1 MVDLDLVQAVAK
13 VGDFI
18 HVHQT
23 TGHQIAGTLAT
34 LSMSHLVV
42 EEQGTG
48 AKHAISL
55 ASVIT
60 VTTGQPQTIAPAPPA
75 AGAETPHPVPA
86 VPPRIEPADATSE
99 ALSVIPRLIVPS
111 GATTIIMQR
120 ALAAPDFVAYAND
133 DLFNLRTHGD
143 ALDRVRQQF
152 DYAVRVEELDPR
164 FRRSASMAAEMDKIL
179 LGEPHSSSAFRLAGY
194 MHYMAG
200 HLAVASDRYLSA
212 ALIVP
217 DVAPYWWLDA
227 AIVALRADREELAQQ
242 GLLRYLDGATPQDD
256 PDAWWALLALSER
269 LGGVCLLHLVRPEA
283 EAKPP
288 TRRSILEACHSL
300 ATGAGD
306 ADLADRA
313 AKMLAEGPGAAV
325 SQAAVPALP
334 TPEMPARITRKNVT
348 PPSMPAPPRHPP
360 VPPPP
365 NKSATRQRREE
376 RNEYEQAKYL
386 EHRAKDMERAKE
398 AYREAIRKN
407 INAESAIKDLAWLT
421 RRVDGPE
428 AALQVIEEEF
438 ADRLPPSASVD
449 QILIDFYMGAQRYED
464 ALRLLVPKLA
474 GHLEL
479 GQRKVVLRRICQA
492 KLSLSQDATPYAE
505 KLLQVAPSEAS
516 ARRTYAIALMSRAQ
530 PGDLDRAEEEI
541 EELRSKEDA
550 QALEIVDKIRQMREG
565 GSTADLDMLVRRLSD
580 IRFEAISD
588 FGQYILDNFA
598 EAADGIRQQRKFAAN
613 DIRYLRTRAQ
623 EARNKRSRERYD
635 AYISAA
641 KIELEV
647 STVDGGG
654 SENAE
659 RNAQAFFDLL
669 LRGLTALGDTMLS
682 INTEVAREIYFEAL
696 AVADQLKQ
704 PTMQEYWNALQR
716 YLRSI
721 FDNPEALTVSH
732 DRGGNT
738 SLSAAEVGAALAD
751 DLREIPEQSVQ
762 QLFDAVDELAART
775 RFASESAIHAI
786 EHIPSLA
793 QAARRHLAEF
803 LDLRSTDVTTDRVIE
818 AWREAGLRR
827 QSDRDEI
834 EQQLR
839 LLHGLEVGEVSLDRA
854 STVLDNLHNERT
866 VALAVD
872 REACRKLQ
880 TNFRLLQL
888 GHKETGFEES
898 EFRYLQVQG
907 AMRDFAELVRTTP
920 TRLAVRNLLPIAS
933 RTLAEVDR
941 TLERHYADHKP
952 DPTLS
957 LALVEY
963 TPDVHNRITVQVK
976 LSNEARCAPVESPEL
991 VVNLAA
997 AAEGIKVLDVKSV
1010 PTVRG
1015 GDATISPILVELSK
1029 ELVASGAFSLPID
1042 VTYRTRTNEEGRI
1055 SATLAVRLMSEADFT
1070 KISPNPFKDGA
1081 AGLTVTDPDMF
1092 FGREELVG
1100 QIEAL
1105 LVDATGPGAGVAIYG
1120 QKRAGKSSIRLHLS
1134 RRLEKS
1140 DRFLVVDVGN
1150 IGKLAPVSVG
1160 ESNATLQILLWTIL
1174 TKADDVVRQR
1184 AAALGEPI
1192 EFLPADLT
1200 RDEFL
1205 IGRVPVSDFIT
1216 VFERFNAGAASRSE
1230 WCDQAFIVLIDEFQ
1244 FIANWIADGRV
1255 SPTFVQALKAILEQ
1269 RLFHLVVVG
1278 VDAMQSF
1285 IDKYPNE
1292 FGVFDK
1298 RRVNYLEPR
1307 FALELMDRPIRI
1319 GGPNGESRYRERAQ
1333 EQILRLTGGN
1343 PFYIQRFCYQ
1353 LVEHM
1358 NSSKAPLVTEADV
1371 ELIRE
1376 WLLGDFG
1383 PSDFDNLETS
1393 GEPSATAIATEAV
1406 REVLTAVAVAAN
1418 DGRATIEDV
1427 ERRCSVP
1434 NVVSILK
1441 DLEAREVVV
1450 QEAGTYRILVRLYH
1464 DWLRRRVA

>member
-1 MVDLDLVQAVAK
+1 MDLDLVQAVAR
-13 VGDFI
+13 VGDFV
-18 HVHQT
+18 HVQQT
-23 TGHQIAGTLAT
+23 TGHQVSGTLAT
-34 LSMSHLVV
+34 LSTSHLVV

-48 AKHAISL
+48 AKHAVAL
-55 ASVIT
+55 ASIIT
-60 VTTGQPQTIAPAPPA
+60 VTTGQRQTVPPA
-75 AGAETPHPVPA
+75 TPVTGGQPPRPVPT
-86 VPPRIEPADATSE
+86 PPARTGSAAATSE
-99 ALSVIPRLIVPS
+99 APPVIPRLIVPS

-120 ALAAPDFVAYAND
+120 PLAAPDFVAYAND
-133 DLFNLRTHGD
+133 ELLNLRAHEE
-143 ALDRVRQQF
+143 ALNRIKQQF
-152 DYAVRVEELDPR
+152 EYAVRVKELDPR
-164 FRRSASMAAEMDKIL
+164 FGRCAGMASEMDQL
-179 LGEPHSSSAFRLAGY
+179 LVGEPHSSSAFRLAGY
-194 MHYMAG
+194 LHHMAG
-200 HLAVASDRYLSA
+200 NLATASDRYLSA

-217 DVAPYWWLDA
+217 DVAPYWWLDT
-227 AIVALRADREELAQQ
+227 AIAALRADREELAQQ
-242 GLLRYLDGATPQDD
+242 GLLRYLDGTTPQDD

-269 LGGVCLLHLVRPEA
+269 LGAARLLHLVRPEA
-283 EAKPP
+283 EATPQA
-288 TRRSILEACHSL
+288 RRSILEACHSL
-300 ATGAGD
+300 ATDAGD
-306 ADLADRA
+306 TDLAARVVA
-313 AKMLAEGPGAAV
+313 MLMEGPSAAV
-325 SQAAVPALP
+325 SQVVLPALP
-334 TPEMPARITRKNVT
+334 TPDMPARITPKTVMART
-348 PPSMPAPPRHPP
+348 PVLPTLRSMPQPAVKP
-360 VPPPP
+360 
-365 NKSATRQRREE
+365 ATRQRRKE
-376 RNEYEQAKYL
+376 RNEYDQAKHL
-386 EHRAKDMERAKE
+386 EHRAKDLERAKE

-407 INAESAIKDLAWLT
+407 INVESAIKDLAWLT

-428 AALQVIEEEF
+428 AALRVIEEEF
-438 ADRLPPSASVD
+438 ADRLPPSASLD
-449 QILIDFYMGAQRYED
+449 QILIDFYIGAQRYED
-464 ALRLLVPKLA
+464 ALRLLEPMLA

-479 GQRKVVLRRICQA
+479 GQKKVVLRRICQA
-492 KLSLSQDATPYAE
+492 KLSLSQDATWYAE
-505 KLLQVAPSEAS
+505 ELLRVAPSEAS
-516 ARRTYAIALMSRAQ
+516 ARRTYAIALMRRDQ

-541 EELRSKEDA
+541 EELRSKDDA
-550 QALEIVDKIRQMREG
+550 QALEIFDKIRQMREG
-565 GSTADLDMLVRRLSD
+565 GSTADLDMLVRRISD

-598 EAADGIRQQRKFAAN
+598 EAADGIRQQRRFAAN

-654 SENAE
+654 SETSE

-682 INTEVAREIYFEAL
+682 TNAEVAREIYFEAL
-696 AVADQLKQ
+696 AVADQLRQ

-721 FDNPEALTVSH
+721 FDSPEALTVSH

-751 DLREIPEQSVQ
+751 DLREVPEQSVQ

-775 RFASESAIHAI
+775 RFASESAIRAI
-786 EHIPSLA
+786 EHVPSLA
-793 QAARRHLAEF
+793 REARRHLAEF
-803 LDLRSTDVTTDRVIE
+803 LGLRSPDVTTERVIE

-872 REACRKLQ
+872 RGACRKLQ

-888 GHKETGFEES
+888 GLKEHGFEER

-907 AMRDFAELVRTTP
+907 AMRDFADLVRAAP

-933 RTLAEVDR
+933 RTLAQVDR
-941 TLERHYADHKP
+941 TLERLYADHKP
-952 DPTLS
+952 DPSLS

-963 TPDVHNRITVQVK
+963 TPDGHNRITVQVK
-976 LSNEARCAPVESPEL
+976 LYNEPSCAPVESPEL

-1015 GDATISPILVELSK
+1015 GDAKISSILVELSK

-1070 KISPNPFKDGA
+1070 RIRPNPFKDGA
-1081 AGLTVTDPDMF
+1081 AGRTVTDPNMF
-1092 FGREELVG
+1092 FGREELVD

-1134 RRLEKS
+1134 RRLQKG
-1140 DRFLVVDVGN
+1140 DRFLVVDVAN

-1160 ESNATLQILLWTIL
+1160 ETNATLQILLWTIL
-1174 TKADDVVRQR
+1174 AKGDAVVRER

-1205 IGRVPVSDFIT
+1205 RSLVPVDDFIT
-1216 VFERFNAGAASRSE
+1216 VFERFNAEAARRSE
-1230 WCDQAFIVLIDEFQ
+1230 WRDRAFIVLMDEFQ
-1244 FIANWIADGRV
+1244 FIANWIAEGRV
-1255 SPTFVQALKAILEQ
+1255 SATFVQALKAILEQ

-1285 IDKYPNE
+1285 IDKFANE
-1292 FGVFDK
+1292 FGVFHK
-1298 RRVNYLEPR
+1298 HRVNYLEPR
-1307 FALELMDRPIRI
+1307 FAKELMDLPIRI

-1333 EQILRLTGGN
+1333 EQILSLTGGN

-1376 WLLGDFG
+1376 WLLGEFG

-1393 GEPSATAIATEAV
+1393 GEPSTTAIATEAV
-1406 REVLTAVAVAAN
+1406 REVLTAVAVAGN

-1427 ERRCSVP
+1427 RQRCSVP
-1434 NVVSILK
+1434 NVQSILE

-1464 DWLRRRVA
+1464 DWLRRRAA

>member
-1 MVDLDLVQAVAK
+1 MDLDLVQAVAR

-42 EEQGTG
+42 QEQGTG
-48 AKHAISL
+48 AKHALAL
-55 ASVIT
+55 ASIIT
-60 VTTGQPQTIAPAPPA
+60 VTTGQPQAAAPVAAEEPPRPAPVLPAGPEPA
-75 AGAETPHPVPA
+75 AST
-86 VPPRIEPADATSE
+86 TSE
-99 ALSVIPRLIVPS
+99 VPLAIPRLIVPS

-120 ALAAPDFVAYAND
+120 PLTAPDFVAYRND
-133 DLFNLRTHGD
+133 DLLNLRTHQD

-152 DYAVRVEELDPR
+152 EYAVRVKELDPR
-164 FRRSASMAAEMDKIL
+164 FGRCASMASELDNIL

-194 MHYMAG
+194 LHYLAG
-200 HLAVASDRYLSA
+200 HVVTASDRYLSA

-217 DVAPYWWLDA
+217 DVAPYWWLDT

-242 GLLRYLDGATPQDD
+242 GLLRYLDGTTPQDD

-269 LGGVCLLHLVRPEA
+269 LGAARLLHLVRPEA
-283 EAKPP
+283 ETTAPA
-288 TRRSILEACHSL
+288 RRSILEACHSL
-300 ATGAGD
+300 ATSAGD
-306 ADLADRA
+306 LELAERA
-313 AKMLAEGPGAAV
+313 AKMLADGPGAAS
-325 SQAAVPALP
+325 SQVAVPALP
-334 TPEMPARITRKNVT
+334 TPQMPARIAPKNGT
-348 PPSMPAPPRHPP
+348 PRISPAPPRRGP

-365 NKSATRQRREE
+365 VRSTTRQRREE
-376 RNEYEQAKYL
+376 RNEYDQAKYL
-386 EHRAKDMERAKE
+386 EHRAKDLERAKE
-398 AYREAIRKN
+398 AYRAAIRKN
-407 INAESAIKDLAWLT
+407 INPESAIKDLAWLT

-428 AALQVIEEEF
+428 AALRVIEEEF
-438 ADRLPPSASVD
+438 ANRLPPSTSLD

-464 ALRLLVPKLA
+464 ALRLLEPMHA

-479 GQRKVVLRRICQA
+479 GQRKAVLRRICQA

-505 KLLQVAPSEAS
+505 ELLRVAPSEAS
-516 ARRTYAIALMSRAQ
+516 ARRTYAIALMRRDQ
-530 PGDLDRAEEEI
+530 PGDLDRAEAEI

-654 SENAE
+654 SETAE

-682 INTEVAREIYFEAL
+682 TNTEVAREMYFEAL

-751 DLREIPEQSVQ
+751 DLREVPERSVA

-775 RFASESAIHAI
+775 RFASESAIRAI

-793 QAARRHLAEF
+793 RAARRHLAEF
-803 LDLRSTDVTTDRVIE
+803 LDLRSTEVTTERVIE

-888 GHKETGFEES
+888 GLKEPGFEER

-907 AMRDFAELVRTTP
+907 AMRDFAELVKAAP

-933 RTLAEVDR
+933 RTLSQVDR
-941 TLERHYADHKP
+941 TLERLYADREP
-952 DPTLS
+952 DPALS

-976 LSNEARCAPVESPEL
+976 LYNEPSCAPVESPEL

-997 AAEGIKVLDVKSV
+997 AAAEGIKVLDAVKSL

-1029 ELVASGAFSLPID
+1029 ELVESGAFSLPID

-1081 AGLTVTDPDMF
+1081 AGLTVTDPEMF
-1092 FGREELVG
+1092 FGREELVD

-1134 RRLEKS
+1134 RRLQKS

-1150 IGKLAPVSVG
+1150 IGKLAPVSLG
-1160 ESNATLQILLWTIL
+1160 EDNATLQILLWTVL

-1184 AAALGEPI
+1184 GAALGEPI

-1205 IGRVPVSDFIT
+1205 TGRVPVGDFIT
-1216 VFERFNAGAASRSE
+1216 VFERFNAEAATRSQ
-1230 WCDQAFIVLIDEFQ
+1230 WRDRAFIVLMDEFQ
-1244 FIANWIADGRV
+1244 FIANWIAEGRV
-1255 SPTFVQALKAILEQ
+1255 SATFVQALKAVLEQ

-1285 IDKYPNE
+1285 IDKYANE

-1319 GGPNGESRYRERAQ
+1319 GGPEGESRYRERAQ
-1333 EQILRLTGGN
+1333 EQILSLTGGN

-1393 GEPSATAIATEAV
+1393 GEPSTTAIATEAV

>member
-1 MVDLDLVQAVAK
+1 MDLDLVQAVAK

-18 HVHQT
+18 YVYQT

-48 AKHAISL
+48 IKHAVAL
-55 ASVIT
+55 ASIIT
-60 VTTGQPQTIAPAPPA
+60 VTTGQPQKATAAEPIPPNASVPPPVEPAARIPEAPP
-75 AGAETPHPVPA
+75 
-86 VPPRIEPADATSE
+86 
-99 ALSVIPRLIVPS
+99 VIPRLIVPS
-111 GATTIIMQR
+111 GAATIIMQR
-120 ALAAPDFVAYAND
+120 PLAAPDFVTYAND
-133 DLFNLRTHGD
+133 ELFNVHSHEA
-143 ALDRVRQQF
+143 ALDRVRQQLE
-152 DYAVRVEELDPR
+152 YAVRVKELDPR
-164 FRRSASMAAEMDKIL
+164 FGRCTSMATEMDQIL

-194 MHYMAG
+194 LHYMAG
-200 HLAVASDRYLSA
+200 HLQTASDRYLSA

-217 DVAPYWWLDA
+217 DVAPYWWLDT
-227 AIVALRADREELAQQ
+227 AIAALRADRVDIARQ
-242 GLLRYLDGATPQDD
+242 GLIRYIDGTTPQED
-256 PDAWWALLALSER
+256 PDAWWALLALCER
-269 LGGVCLLHLVRPEA
+269 LGAAGLLHLIRPEA
-283 EAKPP
+283 EATPEV
-288 TRRSILEACHSL
+288 RRSVLEACHSL
-300 ATGAGD
+300 ASSAGD
-306 ADLADRA
+306 VELAARA
-313 AKMLAEGPGAAV
+313 AKMLQNGPEAAV
-325 SQAAVPALP
+325 LSVPTLP
-334 TPEMPARITRKNVT
+334 SLDMPARINPKSVT
-348 PPSMPAPPRHPP
+348 PRIVPAPPPQRPL
-360 VPPPP
+360 PPPAKP
-365 NKSATRQRREE
+365 ATRQRRAE
-376 RNEYEQAKYL
+376 RNEYDQAKYL
-386 EHRAKDMERAKE
+386 EHRAKDLERAKM
-398 AYREAIRKN
+398 AYRDAIRKN

-438 ADRLPPSASVD
+438 ADRLPPSASLD
-449 QILIDFYMGAQRYED
+449 QILIDFYMGSQRYED
-464 ALRLLVPKLA
+464 ALRLLEPMLA
-474 GHLEL
+474 GHLEA

-505 KLLQVAPSEAS
+505 ELLRVAPSEAS
-516 ARRTYAIALMSRAQ
+516 ARRTYAIALMRRDQ
-530 PGDLDRAEEEI
+530 PGDLDQAEEVI

-565 GSTADLDMLVRRLSD
+565 GSTADLDLLVRRLSD

-641 KIELEV
+641 RIELEV

-654 SENAE
+654 SESAE

-682 INTEVAREIYFEAL
+682 TNTEVAREIYFEAL
-696 AVADQLKQ
+696 ALADQLRQ

-721 FDNPEALTVSH
+721 FDSPESLTVSH
-732 DRGGNT
+732 DRGGNS

-751 DLREIPEQSVQ
+751 DLREVPEQSVQ
-762 QLFDAVDELAART
+762 QLFEAVDELAART
-775 RFASESAIHAI
+775 RFASESAIRAI
-786 EHIPSLA
+786 EHVPSLA
-793 QAARRHLAEF
+793 RAARRHLAEF
-803 LDLRSTDVTTDRVIE
+803 LDLRSPDVTTERVIE

-854 STVLDNLHNERT
+854 FTVLDNLHSERT

-880 TNFRLLQL
+880 TNFRLLQYGL
-888 GHKETGFEES
+888 KEPGFEER

-907 AMRDFAELVRTTP
+907 AMRDFAEQVKAAP

-933 RTLAEVDR
+933 RTLAQVDK
-941 TLERHYADHKP
+941 TLERLYADREP

-963 TPDVHNRITVQVK
+963 TPDLHNRITVQVK
-976 LSNEARCAPVESPEL
+976 LYNEPSCAPVESPEL

-997 AAEGIKVLDVKSV
+997 AADGIKVLDVVKSV

-1015 GDATISPILVELSK
+1015 GDAKISSIQVELSK

-1042 VTYRTRTNEEGRI
+1042 VTYRTRTNEKGRI

-1081 AGLTVTDPDMF
+1081 AGRTVTDPDMF
-1092 FGREELVG
+1092 FGREELVD

-1105 LVDATGPGAGVAIYG
+1105 LVEATGPGAGVAIYG

-1140 DRFLVVDVGN
+1140 DRFLVVDVAN
-1150 IGKLAPVSVG
+1150 IGQLAPVSVG
-1160 ESNATLQILLWTIL
+1160 EANATLQILLWTIL
-1174 TKADDVVRQR
+1174 TKADAVVRQR
-1184 AAALGEPI
+1184 SAALGDPI
-1192 EFLPADLT
+1192 EFLPADLP

-1205 IGRVPVSDFIT
+1205 TSRVPVGDFIT
-1216 VFERFNAGAASRSE
+1216 VFERFNAEAARHSE
-1230 WCDQAFIVLIDEFQ
+1230 WRDRAFIVLMDEFQ
-1244 FIANWIADGRV
+1244 FIATWIAEGRV
-1255 SPTFVQALKAILEQ
+1255 SSTFVQALKAVLEQ

-1278 VDAMQSF
+1278 LDAMQSF
-1285 IDKYPNE
+1285 IDKYANE

-1307 FALELMDRPIRI
+1307 YALELMDRPIRI
-1319 GGPNGESRYRERAQ
+1319 GGPDGESRYRERAQ
-1333 EQILRLTGGN
+1333 EQILSLTGGN

-1371 ELIRE
+1371 ELVRE
-1376 WLLGDFG
+1376 WLLNEFG
-1383 PSDFDNLETS
+1383 PGDFDNLETS
-1393 GEPSATAIATEAV
+1393 GEPSTTAIATEAV

-1450 QEAGTYRILVRLYH
+1450 QEAGAYRILVRLYH

>member
-1 MVDLDLVQAVAK
+1 MDLDLVQAVAR
-13 VGDFI
+13 VGDF
-18 HVHQT
+18 VQVQQS
-23 TGHQIAGTLAT
+23 TGHQITGTLAT

-42 EEQGTG
+42 EDQDTG
-48 AKHAISL
+48 LKHAVAL

-60 VTTGQPQTIAPAPPA
+60 VTTGRPGSSSPQAVAAAAVASPAPAPVAPADAETVPA
-75 AGAETPHPVPA
+75 AAATPPA
-86 VPPRIEPADATSE
+86 VP
-99 ALSVIPRLIVPS
+99 RLIIPS
-111 GATTIIMQR
+111 GATTIIAQR
-120 ALAAPDFVAYAND
+120 PLTAPAFVAYNND
-133 DLFNLRTHGD
+133 ELFNVHAHQD
-143 ALDRVRQQF
+143 ALDRVKQQF
-152 DYAVRVEELDPR
+152 EYAVRVKELDPR
-164 FRRSASMAAEMDKIL
+164 FGRCASMASQMDKIL
-179 LGEPHSSSAFRLAGY
+179 LSEPNSSSAFRLAGY
-194 MHYMAG
+194 LHYMAG
-200 HLAVASDRYLSA
+200 SGKTASDRYLSA

-217 DVAPYWWLDA
+217 NAAPYWWLDT
-227 AIVALRADREELAQQ
+227 AITALRVDQEKLAQH
-242 GLLRYLDGATPQDD
+242 GLVRFLDGASPQDD

-269 LGGVCLLHLVRPEA
+269 LSAVSLLHLVRPEA
-283 EAKPP
+283 EATPE
-288 TRRSILEACHSL
+288 TRRLILEACHSL

-306 ADLADRA
+306 TDLADRA
-313 AKMLAEGPGAAV
+313 ARMLAEGPGSTA
-325 SQAAVPALP
+325 SSTTVPELSPPA
-334 TPEMPARITRKNVT
+334 MPARITPASAT
-348 PPSMPAPPRHPP
+348 PRILPAPPLHRLTPAKLADGSHRHG
-360 VPPPP
+360 
-365 NKSATRQRREE
+365 
-376 RNEYEQAKYL
+376 RNEYDQAKYF
-386 EHRAKDMERAKE
+386 EHRAKDLQRAKA

-407 INAESAIKDLAWLT
+407 INVESAIKDLAWLT
-421 RRVDGPE
+421 RRLDGPA
-428 AALQVIEEEF
+428 AALQVIEEEY
-438 ADRLPPSASVD
+438 AGRLPPSTSLD

-464 ALRLLVPKLA
+464 ALRLLEPMLA
-474 GHLEL
+474 GRLEL
-479 GQRKVVLRRICQA
+479 GQSKAVLRRICLA

-505 KLLQVAPSEAS
+505 ELLRIAPSEAS
-516 ARRTYAIALMSRAQ
+516 ARRTFAIALMRRDE

-541 EELRSKEDA
+541 QELRSKEDA

-641 KIELEV
+641 KIELEI

-654 SENAE
+654 SVTAE

-669 LRGLTALGDTMLS
+669 LRGLTALGDTMLLS
-682 INTEVAREIYFEAL
+682 NTEVAREIYFEAL

-704 PTMQEYWNALQR
+704 PTSQEYWNALQR

-738 SLSAAEVGAALAD
+738 NLSAAEVGTALAD
-751 DLREIPEQSVQ
+751 DLREVPEQAVQ

-775 RFASESAIHAI
+775 RFASESVIRAI
-786 EHIPSLA
+786 EHVPSLA
-793 QAARRHLAEF
+793 QASRRHLAEF
-803 LDLRSTDVTTDRVIE
+803 LDQRSSNLTTERVIE

-827 QSDRDEI
+827 QSDRDEL

-854 STVLDNLHNERT
+854 STVLDNLHNVRT
-866 VALAVD
+866 VVLAVD

-888 GHKETGFEES
+888 GLKEPGFEER

-907 AMRDFAELVRTTP
+907 AMRDFAELVKAAP

-933 RTLAEVDR
+933 RTLAQVDR
-941 TLERHYADHKP
+941 TLERLYADREP

-963 TPDVHNRITVQVK
+963 TPDVHNRIIVQVK
-976 LSNEARCAPVESPEL
+976 LYNEPSCAPVESPEL

-997 AAEGIKVLDVKSV
+997 AADGIKVLDAVKSV

-1015 GDATISPILVELSK
+1015 GDHKISPILVELSK

-1070 KISPNPFKDGA
+1070 KIRPNPFKDGA

-1092 FGREELVG
+1092 FGREELVD

-1134 RRLEKS
+1134 RRLQKS

-1150 IGKLAPVSVG
+1150 IGKLAPVSLG
-1160 ESNATLQILLWTIL
+1160 EDNATLQVVLWTIL
-1174 TKADDVVRQR
+1174 TRADSVVRER
-1184 AAALGEPI
+1184 AAKLGKGI
-1192 EFLPADLT
+1192 EFLPADMTRETFLT
-1200 RDEFL
+1200 S
-1205 IGRVPVSDFIT
+1205 RVPVADFISI
-1216 VFERFNAGAASRSE
+1216 FESFNATADGRDEWRMRS
-1230 WCDQAFIVLIDEFQ
+1230 FIVLMDEFQ
-1244 FIANWIADGRV
+1244 FIANWIAEGRV
-1255 SPTFVQALKAILEQ
+1255 SSTFVQALKAILEQ

-1285 IDKYPNE
+1285 IDRYANE

-1319 GGPNGESRYRERAQ
+1319 GGPNGDSRYRERAQ
-1333 EQILRLTGGN
+1333 EQILSLTGGN

-1393 GEPSATAIATEAV
+1393 GESSTTAIATEAV